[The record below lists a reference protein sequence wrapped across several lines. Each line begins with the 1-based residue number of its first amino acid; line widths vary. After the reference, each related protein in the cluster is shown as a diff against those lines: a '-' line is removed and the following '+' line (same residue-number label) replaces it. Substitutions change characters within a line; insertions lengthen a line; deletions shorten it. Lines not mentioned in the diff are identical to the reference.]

1 MRWLC
6 SLLGSVAAAA
16 GAAGAAAQSSPAQQ
30 LQFDVAAIPATR
42 DSFVFLLRGEPRGFA
57 VWQYEI
63 RSVEM
68 GQDIVFTARSEFRP
82 AEEERLRVVLNRL
95 TGAPVASFHHID
107 LFAPGSD
114 TVMVEHDLDVKRGDV
129 EGQRRVGRRNGD
141 VQIIPVSKP
150 LPAGAVWSSYVL
162 YAAAVTNPAPGD
174 SLTVPGYKE
183 FQDTVVTVSLVAG
196 QPTAVQGPAGGFRGG
211 AVHNEGVPVLR
222 GPPPRRPGGKR

>member
-82 AEEERLRVVLNRL
+82 AEEERLHVVLDRL
-95 TGAPVASFHHID
+95 TGAPVASFPHIE
-107 LFAPGSD
+107 LFAPGWD
-114 TVMVEHDLDVKRGDV
+114 RVVVWHEFDVKRGD
-129 EGQRRVGRRNGD
+129 
-141 VQIIPVSKP
+141 
-150 LPAGAVWSSYVL
+150 
-162 YAAAVTNPAPGD
+162 
-174 SLTVPGYKE
+174 
-183 FQDTVVTVSLVAG
+183 
-196 QPTAVQGPAGGFRGG
+196 
-211 AVHNEGVPVLR
+211 
-222 GPPPRRPGGKR
+222 